1 MGVNDPNTILQQRR
15 WWRINFLEFFSRKNK
30 VFIKIRNKILCFSVA
45 VWKYQIFFECH
56 FFSRWICFLYVWKL
70 FGMFIRRNKF
80 FQVSSKWITSKPSF
94 QSLKKNERIKA
105 TTTTTTSH
113 FSSSSSSSMSTIW
126 IQKKIPEEKRI
137 QKNSFSS
144 SRSIFYIMACRPWM
158 IKMIKFIL

>member
-56 FFSRWICFLYVWKL
+56 FFRWICFLYVWKL

-105 TTTTTTSH
+105 TTTTTTASH
-113 FSSSSSSSMSTIW
+113 FSSSSSSSSMSTIW
-126 IQKKIPEEKRI
+126 IQTKKYQKR
-137 QKNSFSS
+137 KEGE
-144 SRSIFYIMACRPWM
+144 
-158 IKMIKFIL
+158 KFIFFFSVYILLWPAVHGW